1 MIRAI
6 SVASMLSIAILTL
19 APAWAADVASE
30 PATPTLVFPRIS
42 SAGGVFALPEGVEMP
57 AADRIHRVLID
68 ATGGETTASG
78 TNRHLEAAARAV
90 NLYALAGVPAENVQ
104 VAVVVHGK
112 ATPLV
117 LSEAAYLRKF
127 SRPHPDSALL
137 AALRQAGVE
146 IHVCGQSLTHQGH
159 AVTDVHE
166 RVDVALSAMTKMVEL
181 QTDGY
186 GIIP

>member
-6 SVASMLSIAILTL
+6 SLASMLSIAMLSL
-19 APAWAADVASE
+19 SPASAADVAPEAAS
-30 PATPTLVFPRIS
+30 PTLVFPRIS
-42 SAGGVFALPEGVEMP
+42 SAGGVFALPEGVDMP
-57 AADRIHRVLID
+57 ARDTIHRVLID
-68 ATGGETTASG
+68 ATGGETTATG

-117 LSEAAYLRKF
+117 LSEAAYLSKF
-127 SRPHPDSALL
+127 SKPHPDSALL
-137 AALRQAGVE
+137 AALKHAGVK

-159 AVTDVHE
+159 AVADVHAH
-166 RVDVALSAMTKMVEL
+166 VGVALSAMTKLVAL
-181 QTDGY
+181 QAEGY

>member
-1 MIRAI
+1 MIRAT
-6 SVASMLSIAILTL
+6 SLAAMLSIAMLTI
-19 APAWAADVASE
+19 APAGAADVAAE
-30 PATPTLVFPRIS
+30 PASPTLVFPRIS

-57 AADRIHRVLID
+57 ARDAVHSVLID
-68 ATGGETTASG
+68 ATGAETTATG

-90 NLYALAGVPAENVQ
+90 NLYALAGVPKENVR

-117 LSEAAYLRKF
+117 LSEAAYQRRF
-127 SRPHPDSALL
+127 SKPHPDSALL

-159 AVTDVHE
+159 AMADVHE
-166 RVDVALSAMTKMVEL
+166 HVGVALSAITKLVEL
-181 QTDGY
+181 QADDY
-186 GIIP
+186 GLIP